1 MTKPSV
7 FKIFFS
13 SYLSSSLVA
22 CFDRLTCG
30 GLPARTCPSVARPSS
45 NLKDNLLTL
54 MIHNLDEPEDMN
66 GLSVAAAGEEGPAGG
81 EGEGEDGGGSLQS
94 AS

>member
-1 MTKPSV
+1 
-7 FKIFFS
+7 
-13 SYLSSSLVA
+13 
-22 CFDRLTCG
+22 
-30 GLPARTCPSVARPSS
+30 
-45 NLKDNLLTL
+45 

-94 AS
+94 ASQLVQLRSVVAREHSERQNIITMYMNTLISPR